1 MAKANLQTATNG
13 SVRVPF
19 DQRDGATSDVFFT
32 RDLSPEGLRRAVAKV
47 APRLSG
53 KIAIKLHT
61 GEKDGPN
68 IIPFGWVKDLVSKD
82 CPMPPSWKPTPT
94 TKATATP
101 PNSIARP
108 LPTTAG
114 RSAL

>member
-1 MAKANLQTATNG
+1 MAEANPQTATNG

-47 APRLSG
+47 APQLTG

-68 IIPFGWVKDLVSKD
+68 IIPFNWVKALVSKIY
-82 CPMPPSWKPTPT
+82 PMPPSWKPTPT
-94 TKATATP
+94 MKATATP
-101 PNSIARP
+101 PNSIAKP
-108 LPTTAG
+108 SPTTAG
-114 RSAL
+114 HSAP

>member
-32 RDLSPEGLRRAVAKV
+32 RDLSPESLRRAVAKV

-61 GEKDGPN
+61 GEKA
-68 IIPFGWVKDLVSKD
+68 
-82 CPMPPSWKPTPT
+82 PT
-94 TKATATP
+94 
-101 PNSIARP
+101 SF
-108 LPTTAG
+108 LSVG
-114 RSAL
+114 

>member
-1 MAKANLQTATNG
+1 MAEANLQTATNG

-53 KIAIKLHT
+53 KIAISCTLAKKT
-61 GEKDGPN
+61 A
-68 IIPFGWVKDLVSKD
+68 
-82 CPMPPSWKPTPT
+82 PT
-94 TKATATP
+94 
-101 PNSIARP
+101 SF
-108 LPTTAG
+108 LSVG
-114 RSAL
+114 